1 MKRALYFRL
10 PETGYLLSNQT
21 TVIVFDNYV
30 PNTVFLLYFGS
41 LVAIH
46 GDMGAHIGITDFA
59 FQLPNEFR
67 NTGRHKDFLIDSFIY
82 MF

>member
-21 TVIVFDNYV
+21 TVIMFENYV
-30 PNTVFLLYFGS
+30 PNTAFLLYFGS

-46 GDMGAHIGITDFA
+46 GDIGAHIGITTYVFKIT
-59 FQLPNEFR
+59 NKFR
-67 NTGRHKDFLIDSFIY
+67 NTGRHKNFLIDSFIY

>member
-1 MKRALYFRL
+1 M
-10 PETGYLLSNQT
+10 
-21 TVIVFDNYV
+21 FDNYV

-41 LVAIH
+41 LVAILA
-46 GDMGAHIGITDFA
+46 DMCAHIGITDYA